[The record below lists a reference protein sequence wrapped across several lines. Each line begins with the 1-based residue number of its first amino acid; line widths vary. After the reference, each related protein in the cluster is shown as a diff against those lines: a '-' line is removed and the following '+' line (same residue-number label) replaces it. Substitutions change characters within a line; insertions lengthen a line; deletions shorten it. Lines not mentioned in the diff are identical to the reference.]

1 MPPTIRPLALSDLLK
16 AAFVVAEAFAG
27 PGGVTPERYSLCAT
41 IMRLAASLDAPATPW
56 TPRYLVA
63 DLDDGRIVAIGG
75 YARSRAAGSTWELLL
90 GATLPAYQG
99 RGIGHALVLAR
110 LDAIRAEATDGG
122 LVMVSTKRPAR
133 FIRYGFAAGPVNPDT
148 GATLMWAAVPAGGR
162 AAA

>member
-1 MPPTIRPLALSDLLK
+1 MHAS
-16 AAFVVAEAFAG
+16 FVIAEAFVG
-27 PGGVTPERYSLCAT
+27 PDGTAPERYSPCAT
-41 IMRLAASLDAPATPW
+41 IPKLAAAFEDPATFW

-63 DLDDGRIVAIGG
+63 EVNGQVVAIGG

-110 LDAIRAEATDGG
+110 WDAIRAEATDGG
-122 LVMVSTKRPAR
+122 IVMVSTRRPAR
-133 FIRYGFAAGPVNPDT
+133 FLRYGFSAGPVNPDT
-148 GATLMWAAVPAGGR
+148 GATLMWLPVAAEGR

>member
-1 MPPTIRPLALSDLLK
+1 MITIRPLARHELLH
-16 AAFVVAEAFAG
+16 AAFLIAEAFVG
-27 PGGVTPERYSLCAT
+27 PDGTAPERYSPCVT
-41 IMRLAASLDAPATPW
+41 IPKLAAAFEDQATLW

-63 DLDDGRIVAIGG
+63 EVNGQVVAIGG

-110 LDAIRAEATDGG
+110 WAAIRAEATDGG
-122 LVMVSTKRPAR
+122 IVMVSTKRPAR
-133 FIRYGFAAGPVNPDT
+133 FARYGFAAGPVNPDT
-148 GATLMWAAVPAGGR
+148 GATLMWAAVPAEGR